1 MKLHFVGSVKDQNY
15 VQDTLT

>member
-1 MKLHFVGSVKDQNY
+1 MKLHFVRSVKDQNY